1 MTKSAFVFPGQGS
14 QTVGMLAD
22 LAAADGQVMA
32 TFAEASEVLSYD
44 LWDLAQTGPAEKLDQ
59 TEFTQPALLAAS
71 TALWRVAMA
80 RGAVRPDVVAGH
92 SLGEYSALVAA
103 GVVSFADAIRLVSER
118 GRFMQTAVPLG
129 KGGMAAVLGLEDAQV
144 REICVAISSASGV
157 VQAVNYNAP
166 GQVVIAGENS
176 ALQDAIDAC
185 KVAGAKRVVALSAS
199 APFHSELMR
208 PAADKMAAVL
218 AGVNFSSPK
227 IPVIQNVH
235 ADYEADADAIRENLV
250 KQMYSAVLWTGTVER
265 MVQDGVTRIIEC
277 GPGKVLV
284 GLNKRISRVIDGWSV
299 SDQASL
305 DVTASELWL

>member
-80 RGAVRPDVVAGH
+80 RG
-92 SLGEYSALVAA
+92 VAA